1 MILFIE
7 CFYTHISLILTFMRP
22 PVGLLHEMDYIVLS
36 RPELA
41 SQSNADLNNALIENE
56 CRCYAIHNMMT
67 EFNQSS
73 ISESLLED
81 ESALDSADKE
91 SQKPF
96 DYLVDVQRTA
106 DECRQ
111 EYLAPQRSAKWH
123 AARKYTLTASN
134 FGSAAGHNRY
144 CSPQECALEKVKNE
158 FQGNEATEYGTK
170 HEPDARNF
178 LLKLLNSELYETLKD
193 QYTKDTGGALTEFH
207 LEECGLMKHS
217 DQPWMGASPDG
228 ILKLDGT
235 KGPTWIL
242 IEYKCPF
249 SKKDS
254 SEHPYKMYP
263 KKIPEYYYDQ
273 IQGIMGYLQKFKDSD
288 QYRKINACL
297 FVVWQPRQMHITK
310 FLYDANYYVQL
321 ESLLHKW
328 YFELYLPMIVP
339 KASTLSNTDELK
351 IYF

>member
-1 MILFIE
+1 ME
-7 CFYTHISLILTFMRP
+7 
-22 PVGLLHEMDYIVLS
+22 YIVIT
-36 RPELA
+36 RPEL
-41 SQSNADLNNALIENE
+41 SSKSNSDLNNALLENE
-56 CRCYAIHNMMT
+56 CRCYAIHSTNMDQSAA
-67 EFNQSS
+67 NNSS
-73 ISESLLED
+73 ILHIEEAVSAIDSE
-81 ESALDSADKE
+81 DSTAKE
-91 SQKPF
+91 PQRPF
-96 DYLVDVQRTA
+96 DYLIDVQRTA
-106 DECRQ
+106 QECR
-111 EYLAPQRSAKWH
+111 EEFLAPQRSAKWH

-144 CSPQECALEKVKNE
+144 CSPQQCAIEKVKNE
-158 FQGNEATEYGTK
+158 FQGNEATAYGTL

-178 LLKLLNSELYETLKD
+178 LVKLLDHELRATLED
-193 QYTKDTGGALTEFH
+193 QYAKDTGGTYKEFE

-228 ILKLDGT
+228 ILKLNGSM
-235 KGPTWIL
+235 GPTWIL

-288 QYRKINACL
+288 QYRKINACF
-297 FVVWQPRQMHITK
+297 FVVWQPKQMHVSK
-310 FLYDANYYVQL
+310 FLYDAEYYTNL
-321 ESLLHKW
+321 ESLLKKW
-328 YFELYLPMIVP
+328 YFELYLPLAMPLNMP
-339 KASTLSNTDELK
+339 KKAEETENLK

>member
-1 MILFIE
+1 
-7 CFYTHISLILTFMRP
+7 
-22 PVGLLHEMDYIVLS
+22 MDYIVLS
-36 RPELA
+36 GYELA
-41 SQSNADLNNALIENE
+41 SNNHADLNNAFLENETRCYSIHSTKPNELVNLNEPKAVSENSIVTSTIIESAIVESIENP
-56 CRCYAIHNMMT
+56 
-67 EFNQSS
+67 
-73 ISESLLED
+73 
-81 ESALDSADKE
+81 
-91 SQKPF
+91 KPF

-106 DECRQ
+106 DECRE
-111 EYLAPQRSAKWH
+111 EYLAPQRSLKWH

-158 FQGNEATEYGTK
+158 FQGNEATEYGTR

-178 LLKLLNSELYETLKD
+178 LLKLLKAELQETLRD
-193 QYTKDTGGALTEFH
+193 QYAKDTGGVFAEFQ
-207 LEECGLMKHS
+207 LEECGLMKHA

-235 KGPTWIL
+235 NGPTWML

-254 SEHPYKMYP
+254 SEHPYRMYP
-263 KKIPEYYYDQ
+263 NKIPVYYYDQ
-273 IQGIMGYLQKFKDSD
+273 IQGIMGYLQKFKDSE

-321 ESLLHKW
+321 EKLLHNW
-328 YFELYLPMIVP
+328 YFEIYLPMIVP
-339 KASTLSNTDELK
+339 KDLK